1 MHIAFDSTVFRW
13 DARPETW
20 LFTDVP
26 EELSD
31 DIREVTGPFTRG
43 FGAVR
48 VEATVGGTTWRTS
61 IFPSSS
67 GRYWLP
73 LKRAVREA
81 ESLEE
86 GGAVT
91 ASVRILDA

>member
-1 MHIAFDSTVFRW
+1 MHIEFDSTVFRW

-26 EELSD
+26 EELSE

-81 ESLEE
+81 ESLHED
-86 GGAVT
+86 GPVT
-91 ASVRILDA
+91 VRIEVLDA